1 MNRKTSTFLTQQ
13 QSEPEVRKNIY
24 SEVRNNI
31 YNHRIKKQ
39 TYSSV
44 PTIDDLRAIL
54 KEGIRK
60 MMLEKSKQRKL
71 EKKYT
76 EDEIAEVEIDET
88 SNLPPQ
94 TQSSENS

>member
-1 MNRKTSTFLTQQ
+1 
-13 QSEPEVRKNIY
+13 
-24 SEVRNNI
+24 
-31 YNHRIKKQ
+31 
-39 TYSSV
+39 
-44 PTIDDLRAIL
+44 
-54 KEGIRK
+54 
-60 MMLEKSKQRKL
+60 MLEKSKQRKL